1 VKAAWQEAHRHMKL
15 SCPRKRAVFRADEI
29 EPISRGVLDHPLSRM
44 MTVGAAISQ
53 MRLRRLFD

>member
-1 VKAAWQEAHRHMKL
+1 M
-15 SCPRKRAVFRADEI
+15 PRESGHPVFRTDEI

-44 MTVGAAISQ
+44 MTVSAAISH